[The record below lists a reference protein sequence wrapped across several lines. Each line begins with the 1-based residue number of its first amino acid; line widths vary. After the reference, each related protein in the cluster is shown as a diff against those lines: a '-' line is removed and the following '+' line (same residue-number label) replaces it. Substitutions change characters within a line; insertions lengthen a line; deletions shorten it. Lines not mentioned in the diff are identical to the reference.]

1 MKYYT
6 KEWHRLMQNM
16 NLAIDMQAVPDKEY
30 TDEDIAAFYQK
41 DLAQYV
47 GNNIR
52 LYALMGRSI
61 DVAVVQKD
69 FEKKYQEKCQHV
81 LDRYPAWVQD
91 AVDSRLAALG
101 RLPESVHVRLAA
113 EDEAAAAFL
122 TRVND
127 AAREEL
133 DQQNLPEEAQF
144 GLWMYA
150 ANVLSL
156 KEDGSDAAL
165 YLRKGSGME
174 GVSPYVK
181 VTFQDVKSAEREAG
195 LEFHMTKDEDGVF
208 TSDTVFLYD
217 ETYRTADGYEVHML
231 LQGAD
236 DLYYMTI
243 VCGDIFYEERI
254 PESAL

>member
-16 NLAIDMQAVPDKEY
+16 NLAMDMQAVPDKEY
-30 TDEDIAAFYQK
+30 TDEEIAGLYQQ

-47 GNNIR
+47 ENNIR

-61 DVAVVQKD
+61 DVAVVMKD
-69 FEKKYQEKCQHV
+69 FEKKYQEKCQCV
-81 LDRYPAWVQD
+81 LDRYPAWVQET
-91 AVDSRLAALG
+91 VDSRLAALG
-101 RLPESVHVRLAA
+101 RLPESVHSRLAE
-113 EDEAAAAFL
+113 EDEANAAYL
-122 TRVND
+122 TRIND

-133 DQQNLPEEAQF
+133 DCQNLPEHAQF

-156 KEDGSDAAL
+156 KEEGTDAVL
-165 YLRKGSGME
+165 YLRKGGGME

-181 VTFQDVKSAEREAG
+181 VTFKEVKSAEREPG
-195 LEFHMTKDEDGVF
+195 LEFQMRKDEDGVF

-217 ETYRTADGYEVHML
+217 ETYRTGDGYEVHML
-231 LQGAD
+231 LHGAD

-243 VCGDIFYEERI
+243 VCGDVYFEENI
-254 PESAL
+254 DASAL